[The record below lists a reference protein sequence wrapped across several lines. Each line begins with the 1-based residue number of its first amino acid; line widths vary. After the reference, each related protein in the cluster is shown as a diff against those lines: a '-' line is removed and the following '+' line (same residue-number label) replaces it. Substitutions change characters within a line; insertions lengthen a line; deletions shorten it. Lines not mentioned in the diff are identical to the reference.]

1 MSACTIS
8 KAGGDSGCRA
18 RNREITGSYFS
29 TTTWRVVVA
38 APAIRSAEMP
48 SPRPTSRNSDP
59 KPHRMSAERH
69 MSSVS
74 HACMAWPPSMSRVV
88 SDSVST
94 RVISGF
100 SF

>member
-1 MSACTIS
+1 MSQPPGLLVMEAPRRGKPPRHLVDMTL
-8 KAGGDSGCRA
+8 AQR
-18 RNREITGSYFS
+18 RE
-29 TTTWRVVVA
+29 VVVA

-74 HACMAWPPSMSRVV
+74 HACMV
-88 SDSVST
+88 SYM
-94 RVISGF
+94 RRP
-100 SF
+100 